1 MGISVEIVC
10 TLSQKNAQTAIE
22 QHFNETGDLLLARCL
37 YEELDRVLLLVRLLP
52 TTDIHECTAF
62 LQRALQQ
69 ATIESFEYVICS
81 LVSVYLNPSL
91 DRETQMS
98 GFPLDFGDA
107 WFPAIDQP
115 NKVYLC
121 IDMLPITPAQ
131 VAWLNEHQAK
141 WEYEDW

>member
-10 TLSQKNAQTAIE
+10 ALSQKNAQTAIE
-22 QHFNETGDLLLARCL
+22 EHFNETGDLLLSRCF

-52 TTDIHECTAF
+52 TTDMQECTAF
-62 LQRALQQ
+62 LQLALQQ
-69 ATIESFEYVICS
+69 ATIESYEYVICS
-81 LVSVYLNPSL
+81 LVSVFLNPSL

-107 WFPAIDQP
+107 WFPALDHP

-121 IDMLPITPAQ
+121 IDMPPMTPAQ
-131 VAWLNEHQAK
+131 TAWLSDHQAK
-141 WEYEDW
+141 WEYENW